1 MRKKIIIIVS
11 AFLILICA
19 GFYKAGYELPGKDR
33 RPEVPFFPKITD
45 SGNFGNI
52 AVDSMNVS
60 AYRNNPESKYI
71 LLEYNRD
78 AAGFGLSLKNRSFQ
92 SIYERS
98 LPSGSIYAFDH
109 ISGLLFIGLADTA
122 GKRNDYAAC
131 EIYNISKRTLFP
143 AVELNQENYQMK
155 KDGLRVLKFHANGL
169 ASVIFFE
176 DQEGHYCVVKNG
188 LAIEASKHF
197 PYQKNS
203 DFNTEVSI
211 RIGGDPE
218 ISHPNFTLYDQAVL
232 GIKVK
237 SLLHMGTPSS
247 SSDYDGSR
255 RRRYEQNEGY
265 SGVQGMFDKDYL
277 YYFKMKLKASE
288 VMFKSSLYHYSD
300 TYFDQLNVPASDRD
314 TLFYYAQRKIYKF
327 YKKNTVN

>member
-11 AFLILICA
+11 AFLVLICA
-19 GFYKAGYELPGKDR
+19 GFYKAGYELPGKDK

-45 SGNFGNI
+45 SGNFENI
-52 AVDSMNVS
+52 AIDSMNVS

-71 LLEYNRD
+71 LLAYNST
-78 AAGFGLSLKNRSFQ
+78 AAGFSLSVKERPFQ
-92 SIYERS
+92 SIYQRN
-98 LPSGSIYAFDH
+98 LPNGSIYAFDDLA
-109 ISGLLFIGLADTA
+109 GLLFIGVADT
-122 GKRNDYAAC
+122 GGNLNGYAAC
-131 EIYNISKRTLFP
+131 EIYNISRGTLFR
-143 AVELNQENYQMK
+143 AAELNYDNYQSK
-155 KDGLRVLKFHANGL
+155 KDVLRVLKFHLDGL

-176 DQEGHYCVVKNG
+176 DQQGQYYFVKNG

-197 PYQKNS
+197 PYQKNG
-203 DFNTEVSI
+203 DFNTGVSV

-218 ISHPNFTLYDQAVL
+218 ISHPNFILYDQAVL

-265 SGVQGMFDKDYL
+265 SGMQGMFDKDYL

-327 YKKNTVN
+327 YKKTSLN